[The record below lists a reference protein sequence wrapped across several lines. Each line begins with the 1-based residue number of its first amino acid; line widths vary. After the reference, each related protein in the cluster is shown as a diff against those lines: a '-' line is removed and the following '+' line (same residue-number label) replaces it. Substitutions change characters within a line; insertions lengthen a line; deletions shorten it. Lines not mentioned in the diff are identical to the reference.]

1 MWMDI
6 YLGPPEMIVHD
17 VGTQFTSTEF
27 IQSARA
33 MGSIVKCVL
42 VETYHS
48 IGIVE
53 RYHTSLRQAY
63 EIITKELP

>member
-1 MWMDI
+1 M
-6 YLGPPEMIVHD
+6 YLGLPEMIVHD
-17 VGTQFTSTEF
+17 VGTQFTSVEF

-53 RYHTSLRQAY
+53 RYHVPL
-63 EIITKELP
+63 